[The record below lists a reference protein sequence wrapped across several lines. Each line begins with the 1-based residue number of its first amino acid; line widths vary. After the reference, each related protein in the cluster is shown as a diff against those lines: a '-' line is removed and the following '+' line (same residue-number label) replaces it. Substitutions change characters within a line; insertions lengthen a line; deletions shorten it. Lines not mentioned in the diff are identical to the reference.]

1 MGKYYYVEKD
11 KNGKVEQKL
20 RIKGIDNLSIEVI
33 QGRINQGY
41 RFVVFNFAIFLV
53 FLLWKK
59 NSSIYFVEP
68 DKSPILPKVLFS
80 FISMFFFIITGA
92 YFYIVIRDT
101 NSFQDMDGVLKII
114 LYILLAIGIIVPIPS
129 IFTNIRGGKDVTE
142 SIFEYLK
149 MQINS
154 YGEHIV
160 K

>member
-59 NSSIYFVEP
+59 NSSIYFAEP

-80 FISMFFFIITGA
+80 FISMFFFIVTGS

-101 NSFQDMDGVLKII
+101 NSFQDMDVVLKVI

-129 IFTNIRGGKDVTE
+129 IITNIRGGKDVTE

-154 YGEHIV
+154 
-160 K
+160 